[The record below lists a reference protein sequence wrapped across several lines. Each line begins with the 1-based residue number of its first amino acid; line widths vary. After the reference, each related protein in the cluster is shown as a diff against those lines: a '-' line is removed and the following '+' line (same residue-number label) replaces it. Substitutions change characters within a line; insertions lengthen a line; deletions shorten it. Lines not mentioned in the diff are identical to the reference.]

1 MHSLPMRAAW
11 VLPAVVFVA
20 CAGGPAGS
28 DETFPAG
35 EGAGE
40 AAAALPR
47 PSFHHIHVNSV
58 DPERALDWWS
68 TFWPAGE
75 RTKLAGMPAFAAD
88 GVYLLYTEV
97 ETPAPGAFD
106 PVRRQ
111 SMPQSPF
118 WTTGPSTDGLAL
130 YERLTALDPAGERF
144 DFLPVFTGPN
154 DTEGVPHS
162 GLAPFGDQLLTVA
175 EMAERAAREGS
186 SPTRDRVSG
195 QDFGYLVDPD
205 GILVEFNGNA
215 ETEDLFYGHT
225 HFWHEQPLC
234 AANWYV
240 ENLGM
245 ELPPL
250 RDPDT
255 GALTPRELHD
265 PCDVEIGDVSYA
277 SFLPMGQLRRPIAS
291 VRRADAGWMWYTR
304 QCRDGR
310 CGPELDRPLVPS
322 RGQVVDHVAI
332 AYPDLEPVLAHLEA
346 RGVPILERPYLFG
359 ESRAVLI
366 EDLDGMTLELIEA
379 GS

>member
-1 MHSLPMRAAW
+1 MLRAAD
-11 VLPAVVFVA
+11 
-20 CAGGPAGS
+20 S
-28 DETFPAG
+28 
-35 EGAGE
+35 
-40 AAAALPR
+40 R
-47 PSFHHIHVNSV
+47 
-58 DPERALDWWS
+58 
-68 TFWPAGE
+68 
-75 RTKLAGMPAFAAD
+75 
-88 GVYLLYTEV
+88 
-97 ETPAPGAFD
+97 
-106 PVRRQ
+106 
-111 SMPQSPF
+111 
-118 WTTGPSTDGLAL
+118 
-130 YERLTALDPAGERF
+130 YERLTALAGERF

-186 SPTRDRVSG
+186 NPTRDRVSG

-291 VRRADAGWMWYTR
+291 VRLADAGWMWYTR

-332 AYPDLEPVLAHLEA
+332 AYPDLDLVLAHLEA
-346 RGVPILERPYLFG
+346 RGVPILEEPYSFG
-359 ESRAVLI
+359 ETRAVLI
-366 EDLDGMTLELIEA
+366 EDLDGMAIELIEA